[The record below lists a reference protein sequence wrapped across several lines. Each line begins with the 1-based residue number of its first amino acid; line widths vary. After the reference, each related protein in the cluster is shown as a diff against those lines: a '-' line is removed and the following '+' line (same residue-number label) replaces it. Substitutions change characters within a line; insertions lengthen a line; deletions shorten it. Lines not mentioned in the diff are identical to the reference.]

1 MRTLR
6 ESILSGDADIALDLI
21 SDLSEIS
28 KFKWSTPDKF
38 IGKSM
43 TTDCSDISSFDTIK
57 NILLRI
63 ADKYKRYSGPM
74 AEMRVKNMD
83 DGRYSVVVSDKDESH
98 GQCLDIHK
106 YEDYSKPSNSIV
118 YVTYCE
124 DAGLQQ
130 RRRYSKHSCYVP
142 KYVIRQIAEILELV

>member
-1 MRTLR
+1 MKPLR
-6 ESILSGDADIALDLI
+6 ESILSGDTDIALDLI

-28 KFKWSTPDKF
+28 RFKWSAPDWF
-38 IGKSM
+38 FGKSV

-57 NILLRI
+57 NILLKI

-83 DGRYSVVVSDKDESH
+83 DGRYSIVISDKDESH

-118 YVTYCE
+118 YVTYRE
-124 DAGLQQ
+124 NATLQQ
-130 RRRYSKHSCYVP
+130 RRRWAKHSCYVP
-142 KYVIRQIAEILELV
+142 KCIIRQIAEILELI

>member
-1 MRTLR
+1 MKTLR
-6 ESILSGDADIALDLI
+6 ESILSGDADITLDLI

-28 KFKWSTPDKF
+28 KFRWSTPDKF

-57 NILLRI
+57 DTLLRI
-63 ADKYKRYSGPM
+63 ADKYKRYDGPL

-83 DGRYSVVVSDKDESH
+83 DGRYSVVISDKDESH

-106 YEDYSKPSNSIV
+106 YEDYSKPSDSMV
-118 YVTYCE
+118 YVTYYE
-124 DAGLQQ
+124 DTALQQ
-130 RRRYSKHSCYVP
+130 RKRFSKHSCYVP
-142 KYVIRQIAEILELV
+142 KCVIRQIAEILRLV

>member
-1 MRTLR
+1 MKTLR
-6 ESILSGDADIALDLI
+6 ESILRGDTDIALDLI

-28 KFKWSTPDKF
+28 RFKWSAPDWF
-38 IGKSM
+38 FGKGV

-57 NILLRI
+57 NILLKI

-83 DGRYSVVVSDKDESH
+83 DGRYSVVISDKDESH

-142 KYVIRQIAEILELV
+142 KCIIRQIAEILELI